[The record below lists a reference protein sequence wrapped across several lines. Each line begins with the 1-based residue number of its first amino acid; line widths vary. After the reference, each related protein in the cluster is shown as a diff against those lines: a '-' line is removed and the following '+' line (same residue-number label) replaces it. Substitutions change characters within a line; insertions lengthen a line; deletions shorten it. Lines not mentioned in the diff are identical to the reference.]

1 MRKAIIIT
9 IAIITLAGIGVGA
22 YFAFI
27 KPADSNSSSGKSS
40 GSNSSGSTKVTYVP
54 IDACD
59 VLTEGIAKEVIGS
72 NLQKTSASSNTIT
85 TADIAVSSCNFLS
98 KLDPS
103 DTSDVPKISGASLLV
118 RVAKTSVGAE
128 SNRAQFL
135 IKDKDVQAIAGIG
148 DDAFYNP
155 AFRQLHILKGNN
167 WYIIT
172 AYKDSITNSS
182 LDINKKLA
190 QKLTFR

>member
-1 MRKAIIIT
+1 MRKAIIIS

-22 YFAFI
+22 FFLFV
-27 KPADSNSSSGKSS
+27 KPSDGNSSSDQSS
-40 GSNSSGSTKVTYVP
+40 LNSSGNTKVTYVP

-59 VLTEGIAKEVIGS
+59 VLTEGIAKQVIG
-72 NLQKTSASSNTIT
+72 NNIQKTSASSNTIT
-85 TADIAVSSCNFLS
+85 TADIVVSSCNYLTQLS
-98 KLDPS
+98 PA
-103 DTSDVPKISGASLLV
+103 DTSSVPKISGASLLV

-135 IKDKDVQAIAGIG
+135 IKDKEVQTVDDLG

-155 AFRQLHILKGNN
+155 AFRQLHVLKGNN

>member
-1 MRKAIIIT
+1 MRKAIIIS

-22 YFAFI
+22 FFLFV
-27 KPADSNSSSGKSS
+27 KPSGGNSSSDQSS
-40 GSNSSGSTKVTYVP
+40 RNASGNTKVTYAP

-59 VLTEGIAKEVIGS
+59 VLTEGIAKEVIG
-72 NLQKTSASSNTIT
+72 NNIQKTSASSNTIT
-85 TADIAVSSCNFLS
+85 TADIVVSSCNYLTQLS
-98 KLDPS
+98 PA
-103 DTSDVPKISGASLLV
+103 DTSSVPKISGASLLV

-135 IKDKDVQAIAGIG
+135 IKDKEVQTVDGLG
-148 DDAFYNP
+148 DDTFYNP
-155 AFRQLHILKGNN
+155 AFRQLHVLKGNN